1 MPGITGRQETMDQIL
16 ALVLLIGSINTAV
29 KGIVAGADQE
39 DINTSVRKSD
49 MFYEMEELVNR
60 ILIKKGLT
68 QNLIADMVALKDI
81 NSQQKLEIAGLKREL
96 TLLQDRQRSL
106 LKAMEN
112 EKHYLNEVMRKQD
125 KQIVSSNEKVE
136 ELQTI
141 LQNQEQYIQEMNQE
155 IAELNKNNHVSQI
168 IEPRKRDYN
177 LSYEENNESNL
188 DDEPEK
194 RPNIKKEVSVTK
206 KIFTDSSVRAMNLT

>member
-1 MPGITGRQETMDQIL
+1 MQRIISALDEQFILHIFPRQSKCPYRAHKNMSKKIKSHCMPGIRQETMDQIL

-39 DINTSVRKSD
+39 DINTSGRKSD

-81 NSQQKLEIAGLKREL
+81 NSQQKLEIAGLKREI

-112 EKHYLNEVMRKQD
+112 
-125 KQIVSSNEKVE
+125 
-136 ELQTI
+136 
-141 LQNQEQYIQEMNQE
+141 
-155 IAELNKNNHVSQI
+155 
-168 IEPRKRDYN
+168 
-177 LSYEENNESNL
+177 
-188 DDEPEK
+188 
-194 RPNIKKEVSVTK
+194 
-206 KIFTDSSVRAMNLT
+206 